1 MRVRD
6 PPPKYRHIHT
16 AETLPRVLYRQYG
29 FAMSVRAITKGEQT
43 RQRLLDL
50 AEEAVLAKGFAA
62 TSIEELIAAAG
73 ITKSGFFYHF
83 RDKNDL
89 AKELIERYVERESA
103 LIDELFAR
111 ADALNDDPLHG
122 FLIFLKLLT
131 DVADAMP
138 GGHPGCIV
146 ASYAYQ
152 QQLLNN
158 ELREQVRD
166 FHFKLRRIF
175 RTRLDAIAAQ
185 YPPKTEID
193 LDALADMLGAVMDGG
208 IIQTRAVG
216 DGALLPRQIML
227 YRTYIRLVFAGR

>member
-1 MRVRD
+1 
-6 PPPKYRHIHT
+6 
-16 AETLPRVLYRQYG
+16 
-29 FAMSVRAITKGEQT
+29 MSVKVLSKGGQT

-89 AKELIERYVERESA
+89 GRELVMRYAAREEA
-103 LIDELFAR
+103 LVGELLSK
-111 ADALNDDPLHG
+111 ADALSDDPLHA
-122 FLIFLKLLT
+122 FLIFLKLLA

-152 QQLLNN
+152 QQLLSA
-158 ELREQVRD
+158 ELRALLRD
-166 FHFKLRRIF
+166 FHYGMRGTF
-175 RTRLDAIAAQ
+175 RARLDAIAAL
-185 YPPKTEID
+185 YPPTAEVD

-208 IIQTRAVG
+208 IVQTRALG
-216 DGALLPRQIML
+216 DGALLPRQILL
-227 YRTYIRLVFAGR
+227 YRTYIRLIFTGR

>member
-1 MRVRD
+1 
-6 PPPKYRHIHT
+6 
-16 AETLPRVLYRQYG
+16 
-29 FAMSVRAITKGEQT
+29 MSVKVLSKGGQT

-89 AKELIERYVERESA
+89 GRELVMRYAAREEA
-103 LIDELFAR
+103 LVGELFAK
-111 ADALNDDPLHG
+111 ADALSDDPLHA
-122 FLIFLKLLT
+122 FLIFLKLLA

-152 QQLLNN
+152 QQLLSA
-158 ELREQVRD
+158 ELRALLRD
-166 FHFKLRRIF
+166 FHYGMRGKF
-175 RTRLDAIAAQ
+175 RARLDAIAAL
-185 YPPKTEID
+185 YTPKAEVD
-193 LDALADMLGAVMDGG
+193 LDSLADMLGAVMDGG
-208 IIQTRAVG
+208 IIQTRALG
-216 DGALLPRQIML
+216 DGALLPRQILL
-227 YRTYIRLVFAGR
+227 YRTYIRLIFTGR

>member
-1 MRVRD
+1 MV
-6 PPPKYRHIHT
+6 
-16 AETLPRVLYRQYG
+16 
-29 FAMSVRAITKGEQT
+29 FAMSVKVMTKGGQT
-43 RQRLLDL
+43 RQRILDL

-89 AKELIERYVERESA
+89 AKELIARYAEREGA
-103 LIDELFAR
+103 LMDDLFAQ

-122 FLIFLKLLT
+122 FLIFLKLLA

-152 QQLLNN
+152 QQLLNA
-158 ELREQVRD
+158 ELRALLRE
-166 FHFKLRRIF
+166 FHVTMRRTF
-175 RTRLDAIAAQ
+175 RARLDAIAER
-185 YPPKTEID
+185 YPPRAEVD

-208 IIQTRAVG
+208 IIQTRALG
-216 DGALLPRQIML
+216 DGALLPRQVML
-227 YRTYIRLVFAGR
+227 YRSYVRLLFTGR